1 MSESAAG
8 SIPVPVPIVTI
19 TEGKDPM
26 RPDVDGEL
34 VLPVW
39 EPTGDPAVDAA
50 LDRLNELDDLDT
62 SEHVA
67 IFEAVHRQLHQRL
80 SDLNAGS

>member
-1 MSESAAG
+1 MNVPSAG
-8 SIPVPVPIVTI
+8 SEPMDVPIETI
-19 TEGKDPM
+19 VEGEDLM

-39 EPTGDPAVDAA
+39 EPTGDPMVDAA
-50 LDRLNELDDLDT
+50 LERLNELDDLDA

-67 IFEAVHRQLHQRL
+67 VFEAVHRQLHQRL